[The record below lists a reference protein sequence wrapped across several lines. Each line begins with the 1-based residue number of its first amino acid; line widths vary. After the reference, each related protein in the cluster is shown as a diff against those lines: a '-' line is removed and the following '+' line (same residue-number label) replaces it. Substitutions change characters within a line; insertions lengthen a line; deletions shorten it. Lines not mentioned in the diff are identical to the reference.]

1 VSGRINQF
9 PTVGIKLKG
18 AEIPTNTWPSVVQLI
33 DSQVLTEKLGY
44 EIASFQLELE
54 PESQEGYKREWKINT
69 AIPPEKHL
77 GYAVQWFGLALTL
90 TALFFWISLKKRS
103 EYSA

>member
-1 VSGRINQF
+1 
-9 PTVGIKLKG
+9 
-18 AEIPTNTWPSVVQLI
+18 
-33 DSQVLTEKLGY
+33 VLTEKLGY